1 MTKETSLSE
10 APSRPWPERAL
21 DHVWYPYAQMRDMAL
36 PVPVAGVEGCRIELA
51 DGRKLVDGTSS
62 WWSACHGYRHPH
74 IMAAVHEQLDVL
86 PHVMLGGMTHEPVI
100 RLAERLAGKT
110 PGDLAHTMFTDSGS
124 VAVEVALKMAR
135 QFWDNRGETGRD
147 TFIAFENGY
156 HGDTA
161 GCMGVSDTYRDLRP
175 RFPGLAHEHVAVP
188 LPAESGPS
196 ELERVLTERGDRVAG
211 VIIEPLIQGAGGML
225 VHAPEVLARVAE
237 LAQGA
242 GTLLIADEIATGFGR
257 TGSLFACE
265 QAGVAPDILCLS
277 KALTGGTMAMAATTA
292 TRTVF
297 EGFQGAD
304 EDTALMHGPTFT
316 GNPLAAAAA
325 NASLDLFEREPR
337 MRQAA
342 AIEEQLTRELAP
354 LRELPGVMDVRI
366 KGAMGAVQVADA
378 ASRDWMRK
386 RFVDH
391 GVWIRPLG
399 DVVYTTPPLVIDP
412 EDLSRLTH
420 AMGRV
425 IGETFA

>member
-1 MTKETSLSE
+1 MPE
-10 APSRPWPERAL
+10 ARRPAAERPWPERAL

-36 PVPVAGVEGCRIELA
+36 PVPVAGVAGCRIQLA
-51 DGRKLVDGTSS
+51 DGRELVDGTAS

-74 IMAAVHEQLDVL
+74 IMAAVHDQLDVL
-86 PHVMLGGMTHEPVI
+86 PHVMLGGMTHQPVI
-100 RLAERLAGKT
+100 RLAERLAEKT

-147 TFIAFENGY
+147 IFIAFEHGY

-161 GCMGVSDTYRDLRP
+161 GCMGVSGTYRDLRP
-175 RFPGLAHEHVAVP
+175 RFAGLAHEHMTVP
-188 LPAESGPS
+188 LPPASGPS
-196 ELERVLTERGDRVAG
+196 ELERILAEGADGVAG
-211 VIIEPLIQGAGGML
+211 VIIEPLIQGAGGMR
-225 VHAPEVLARVAE
+225 VHSPGVLARVAE
-237 LAQGA
+237 LAREA
-242 GTLLIADEIATGFGR
+242 GTLLIADEVATGFGR

-277 KALTGGTMAMAATTA
+277 KALTGGTMAMAATVA
-292 TRTVF
+292 TRQVF
-297 EGFQGAD
+297 AGFFGDD
-304 EDTALMHGPTFT
+304 EASALMHGPTFT

-337 MRQAA
+337 MDQAA
-342 AIEEQLTRELAP
+342 AIEDQLDRELSP
-354 LRELPGVMDVRI
+354 LTELPGVLDVRI
-366 KGAMGAVQVADA
+366 KGAMGAVQVAGA
-378 ASRDWMRK
+378 GHRDRMRR

-399 DVVYTTPPLVIDP
+399 DVVYVTPPLVIEP

-425 IGETFA
+425 IAGAFG